1 MPFASALTDSI
12 TAQIAAKPAT
22 FRWWNLVS
30 AELKRVQIQ
39 IDADPR
45 LAAGAGG
52 AARYF
57 AESAG
62 IEGSAATEF
71 QTATVHVCEQAFAN
85 MTSDEAHLEVLFLQF
100 DDRVEVAL
108 SQEGD
113 AEPAVSLQSLL
124 GPKPSVM
131 QGVDRVQF
139 EHIGGASVTRLT
151 KFIPHHS

>member
-1 MPFASALTDSI
+1 MPSASVLTDSI

-22 FRWWNLVS
+22 FRWPNPVS
-30 AELKRVQIQ
+30 AEPKRVHIQ
-39 IDADPR
+39 IDADAR
-45 LAAGAGG
+45 LAAGAAA

-62 IEGSAATEF
+62 VEGKAATEF
-71 QTATVHVCEQAFAN
+71 QTATAHACEQAFAN
-85 MTSDEAHLEVLFLQF
+85 MPSDDSHLDVFLLQF

-113 AEPAVSLQSLL
+113 VEPAVSLQSLL
-124 GPKPSVM
+124 GATPSTI
-131 QGVDRVQF
+131 QGVDRVQY

-151 KFIPHHS
+151 KFISRHS